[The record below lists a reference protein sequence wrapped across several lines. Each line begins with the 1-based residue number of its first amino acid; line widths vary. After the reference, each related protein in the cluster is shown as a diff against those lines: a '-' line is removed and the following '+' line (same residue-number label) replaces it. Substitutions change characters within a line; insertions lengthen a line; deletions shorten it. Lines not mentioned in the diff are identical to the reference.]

1 MLCET
6 FFLPPPFEGV
16 TFHSKAFMNFWWI
29 FFSESTA
36 SAAAALK
43 AIMLLWIVTRTC
55 THHFWYI
62 RSPFSSSSLSVCL
75 SATWTSPPVSGLS
88 FYDFSHLI
96 HDFVTWWKM
105 LWLWK
110 LYDEQYSSIVRE
122 QAYAKSV
129 FFFFSSLFIFIFP
142 RFMYRSKKL
151 KTFVP
156 KIIVENTPNW

>member
-1 MLCET
+1 MW
-6 FFLPPPFEGV
+6 
-16 TFHSKAFMNFWWI
+16 NF
-29 FFSESTA
+29 
-36 SAAAALK
+36 
-43 AIMLLWIVTRTC
+43 
-55 THHFWYI
+55 
-62 RSPFSSSSLSVCL
+62 FSSSPIWRCNFPLESLYEFLMNFFFRNQQHQQQQLWKQLCFYESLQEHALIIFDTFAPLFPLLLYLCL

-151 KTFVP
+151 KNFVP